1 MAGFLKVAEDYSRS
15 RDLPKAR
22 KPADGEPSETE
33 PVPLADPQ
41 GTQSTRAMS
50 SSSRLQRRFCHKVMD

>member
-15 RDLPKAR
+15 RDFPKAR

-41 GTQSTRAMS
+41 GTKAPAR
-50 SSSRLQRRFCHKVMD
+50 CC